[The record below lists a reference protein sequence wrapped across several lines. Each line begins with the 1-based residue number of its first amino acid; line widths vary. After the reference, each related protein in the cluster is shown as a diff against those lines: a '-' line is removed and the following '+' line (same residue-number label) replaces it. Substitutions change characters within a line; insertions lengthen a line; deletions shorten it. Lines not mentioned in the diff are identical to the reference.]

1 MARRN
6 RSFVRR
12 AAGPRRATE
21 WGFLS
26 STGTQNLAAN
36 TFIQAGSISQ
46 ALFGDSTPLTL
57 IRTRGYLFVATDQ
70 AAATETPLGAAGVV
84 ISTEA
89 ARVAGAASLPD
100 PTADEDTGVWQT
112 YVPFVN
118 QFKLVNAT
126 GVDGNSGTMFMVDS
140 KAMRKIDT
148 GFALNLMISNA
159 STLHGMV
166 FAVNFRF
173 LFKLH

>member
-1 MARRN
+1 MARRS

-12 AAGPRRATE
+12 APGPRRMTE

-26 STGTQNLAAN
+26 STGVTNLAAN
-36 TFIQAGSISQ
+36 TFVQAGSLSQ

-57 IRTRGYLFVATDQ
+57 IRTRGYIFVASDQ
-70 AAATETPLGAAGVV
+70 GAATETPLGAAGVV

-89 ARVAGAASLPD
+89 ARAAGAASLPD

-118 QFKLVNAT
+118 RFQLVNAT
-126 GVDGNSGTMFMVDS
+126 GIDSNAGSLFMVDS

-159 STLHGMV
+159 AALHGMV